1 MLALLALWALAENW
15 RTARFIV
22 WVFALEG
29 TIDLI
34 DAITLAQLYKAAT
47 FMGAA
52 YCWIPVWEALERY
65 WKPICQEREAQARC
79 REHYIWRRPNRI
91 ADDGTQ
97 EGFPQCRT
105 SGEATRRR

>member
-1 MLALLALWALAENW
+1 LQASSLTPPRFGDLFAAMLALLALWALAENW

-52 YCWIPVWEALERY
+52 Y
-65 WKPICQEREAQARC
+65 
-79 REHYIWRRPNRI
+79 
-91 ADDGTQ
+91 
-97 EGFPQCRT
+97 
-105 SGEATRRR
+105 